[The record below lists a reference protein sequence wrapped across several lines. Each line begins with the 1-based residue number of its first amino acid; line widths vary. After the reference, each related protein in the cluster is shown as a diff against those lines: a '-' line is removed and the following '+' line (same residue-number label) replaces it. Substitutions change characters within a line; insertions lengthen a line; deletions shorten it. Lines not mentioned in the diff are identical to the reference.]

1 MNVAST
7 DDVAVADDVR
17 ELLRDEYMKLQD
29 IIESFD
35 ERALTIKAWSVS
47 FSFAAIGAAYA
58 ADGWPVLMLAGLSA
72 LLFWSI
78 EGLWKSFQDA
88 HYGRLY
94 ALEDYFA
101 GTSPPPAPL
110 QIGRSWY
117 ARWKGGGMR
126 RLLRI
131 MTWPHVWLPHGV
143 ACLLALVLLGLHV
156 LGIVPV

>member
-1 MNVAST
+1 MAGPDDVVVAS
-7 DDVAVADDVR
+7 DVR

-35 ERALTIKAWSVS
+35 ERVLTIKAWSVS

-72 LLFWSI
+72 LLFWCI
-78 EGLWKSFQDA
+78 EGLWKTFQDA

-94 ALEDYFA
+94 VLEDYFA
-101 GTSPPPAPL
+101 GNSPPPAPL

-117 ARWKGGGMR
+117 ARWKAGR
-126 RLLRI
+126 NRKLLRV

-143 ACLLALVLLGLHV
+143 ACLLALVLLVLHF